1 MYFFEIP
8 YIPRSDLA
16 NDFKVLFP
24 IMCSTV
30 EEEMNSNDSYSN
42 GSFAL
47 YCNIGI
53 DSFKALL
60 ISFRLFQFHYL
71 EN

>member
-1 MYFFEIP
+1 MYFFEIL

-30 EEEMNSNDSYSN
+30 EEEMNSNDN
-42 GSFAL
+42 
-47 YCNIGI
+47 
-53 DSFKALL
+53 
-60 ISFRLFQFHYL
+60 YL
-71 EN
+71 KCKYAVLHSTVILA